1 MKTRQEI
8 KMEAKSILKRNLSNI
23 LIMFLPLTLLSLIV
37 SGGQFGISFQT
48 SSHAYQGTTFD
59 PNIRLT
65 FSIAVFVIAIIQEIL
80 LLGITEGILKK
91 EYTIDNTLSYFKN
104 GKLTIALKV
113 ILLELLFTILWAL
126 IPIAGIFIAIVKGYS
141 YSMATY
147 FLVRDVKFESARDY
161 LSESVRL
168 MNGYKMDLFILYL
181 SFLGWYLL
189 VPFTFGLGYL
199 LLIPYTTIST
209 IFFMNNIFEKES
221 NKN

>member
-48 SSHAYQGTTFD
+48 NSHAYQGTTFD

-209 IFFMNNIFEKES
+209 IFFMNNIFEKEY